1 MNNRCYQFIN
11 ACYGSRLSALTA
23 GHITIITLTSMET
36 PKANPND
43 PKVITVCISGK
54 YCEIKVR
61 INIFRS
67 APKALTAK
75 RRKTVL
81 IVLEFC

>member
-1 MNNRCYQFIN
+1 
-11 ACYGSRLSALTA
+11 
-23 GHITIITLTSMET
+23 MET

-61 INIFRS
+61 INIPGS
-67 APKALTAK
+67 APKAPPPKLST
-75 RRKTVL
+75 
-81 IVLEFC
+81 IVLTVIEFC